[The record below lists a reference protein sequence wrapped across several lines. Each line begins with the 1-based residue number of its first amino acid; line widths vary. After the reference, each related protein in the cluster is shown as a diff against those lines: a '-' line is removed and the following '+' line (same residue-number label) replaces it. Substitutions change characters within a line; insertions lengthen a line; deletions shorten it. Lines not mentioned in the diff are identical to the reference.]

1 MNNKK
6 GFTLIELLVVVAI
19 IGLLAAMSVIALN
32 SARAKARDSKRVG
45 DIKQIQTALEL
56 YYNDNGRYP
65 AAVATGGN
73 ISSGSAMYM
82 SQVPGNP
89 QPSSDG
95 TCAGGITSYTY
106 ATDTN
111 GATYTIT
118 YCLGGV
124 TGGLTAGPA
133 TATPAGLR

>member
-1 MNNKK
+1 MKKQK

-45 DIKQIQTALEL
+45 DIKQMQTALEL

-65 AAVATGGN
+65 ATVDGKIA
-73 ISSGSAMYM
+73 SGSSVYM

-95 TCAGGITSYTY
+95 NCDGGVTTYTY

-111 GATYTIT
+111 GASYTIT

-124 TGGLTAGPA
+124 TGGLAAGKA

>member
-1 MNNKK
+1 MKKQK

-19 IGLLAAMSVIALN
+19 IGLLAAMSVVALN

-45 DIKQIQTALEL
+45 DIKQMQTALEL

-65 AAVATGGN
+65 PTVATGGE
-73 ISSGSAMYM
+73 IASGTAKYM

-95 TCAGGITSYTY
+95 TCTGGVTTYTY

-111 GATYTIT
+111 GSTYTIT
-118 YCLGGV
+118 YCLGGA
-124 TGGLTAGPA
+124 TGGLTAGAA
-133 TATPAGLR
+133 TATPAGLK